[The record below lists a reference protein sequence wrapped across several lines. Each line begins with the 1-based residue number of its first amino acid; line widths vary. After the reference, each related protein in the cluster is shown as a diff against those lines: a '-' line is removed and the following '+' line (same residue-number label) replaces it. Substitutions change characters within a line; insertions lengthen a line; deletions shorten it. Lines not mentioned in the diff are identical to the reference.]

1 MFSMLK
7 RPVNLQGRGKKVNKS
22 SKMVSLFLSTA
33 LVIGGTSG
41 CTPTEQKVVYDKD
54 GNPIV
59 QQDNRSQGFFSGF
72 FGPFGPLGP
81 FGFFSGRSLGSSSG
95 AVRNPGVS
103 SGGSGVSGVSPNSA
117 DVDGSGTTNSKSGI
131 TGVSPW
137 GRSGSTST
145 SGGSSSVGGTGITS
159 GSHGGIG
166 GGGSSA
172 S

>member
-1 MFSMLK
+1 
-7 RPVNLQGRGKKVNKS
+7 
-22 SKMVSLFLSTA
+22 MVSLFLSTA
-33 LVIGGTSG
+33 LVLSTVG
-41 CTPTEQKVVYDKD
+41 CSTQQKVVYDKD

-59 QQDNRSQGFFSGF
+59 QQDNRNPGFFGGF

-81 FGFFSGRSLGSSSG
+81 FGFFSGRSSG
-95 AVRNPGVS
+95 YNSGIVRSPGVS
-103 SGGSGVSGVSPNSA
+103 SGTTVTPVTPGTSQNLDPNNSTPKSNTGV
-117 DVDGSGTTNSKSGI
+117 

-137 GRSGSTST
+137 GRSGSTS
-145 SGGSSSVGGTGITS
+145 SSPGSSLSPGSSSSSGSTSSGGTGITS

>member
-1 MFSMLK
+1 MQK
-7 RPVNLQGRGKKVNKS
+7 RRVNLQGRRNKVNKS

-33 LVIGGTSG
+33 LVIGGVSA
-41 CTPTEQKVVYDKD
+41 CSSDEQKVVYDKD

-59 QQDNRSQGFFSGF
+59 LQDDRDQGFFSGF

-81 FGFFSGRSLGSSSG
+81 FGFFSGRSFGSNSG
-95 AVRNPGVS
+95 AVRYPGVTS
-103 SGGSGVSGVSPNSA
+103 SGSGVAGSSQNMDDMDGSGATRSKSGVSGVSP
-117 DVDGSGTTNSKSGI
+117 
-131 TGVSPW
+131 W
-137 GRSGSTST
+137 GHSGSTST
-145 SGGSSSVGGTGITS
+145 SGGSSSKGGTGITS

>member
-1 MFSMLK
+1 M
-7 RPVNLQGRGKKVNKS
+7 NKS

-33 LVIGGTSG
+33 LVLGTSG

-59 QQDNRSQGFFSGF
+59 LQDNHSQGFFSGF

-81 FGFFSGRSLGSSSG
+81 FGFFSGRGSGSG
-95 AVRNPGVS
+95 TVRNPGVS
-103 SGGSGVSGVSPNSA
+103 SGGSGVSGSSSNS
-117 DVDGSGTTNSKSGI
+117 DEVDGSGTTKSKSGI

-145 SGGSSSVGGTGITS
+145 SGGSSSAAGGTGITS

>member
-1 MFSMLK
+1 M
-7 RPVNLQGRGKKVNKS
+7 NKS

-33 LVIGGTSG
+33 LVLGTSG
-41 CTPTEQKVVYDKD
+41 CTPKEQHVVYDKD

-59 QQDNRSQGFFSGF
+59 QQDNHQGFFSGF

-81 FGFFSGRSLGSSSG
+81 FGFFSGRSFGSGSG

-103 SGGSGVSGVSPNSA
+103 TGGTGVTPNS
-117 DVDGSGTTNSKSGI
+117 VDDDSGTNKNKSGI
-131 TGVSPW
+131 SGVSPW

-145 SGGSSSVGGTGITS
+145 SGGSSSAGGTGITS

>member
-1 MFSMLK
+1 
-7 RPVNLQGRGKKVNKS
+7 
-22 SKMVSLFLSTA
+22 MVSLFLSTA
-33 LVIGGTSG
+33 LVLSTVG
-41 CTPTEQKVVYDKD
+41 CSTQQKVVYDKD

-59 QQDNRSQGFFSGF
+59 QQDNRNPGFFSGF

-81 FGFFSGRSLGSSSG
+81 FGFFSGRSSG
-95 AVRNPGVS
+95 YNSGTVRSPGVS
-103 SGGSGVSGVSPNSA
+103 SGTTVTPVTPVTPGTSQDLDPNNSTPKSNTGV
-117 DVDGSGTTNSKSGI
+117 

-137 GRSGSTST
+137 GRSGSTNSSPGSSLSPGSNSSSGST
-145 SGGSSSVGGTGITS
+145 SSGGTGITS